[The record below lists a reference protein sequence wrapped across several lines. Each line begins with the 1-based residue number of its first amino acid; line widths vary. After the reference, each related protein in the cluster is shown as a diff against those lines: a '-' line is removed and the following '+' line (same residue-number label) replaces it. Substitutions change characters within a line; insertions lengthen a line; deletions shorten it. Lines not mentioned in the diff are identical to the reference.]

1 MKNYLPII
9 LMSIVLNAET
19 PNWFP
24 MDSTDDIGDSQAILQ
39 MTPSTS
45 VLPKNSQDIPQTI
58 SPNTLSKKAIFNK
71 IKNEQFYKNH
81 THVKEHYLRGTI
93 KKSTYYLKDKK
104 DGLETEYY
112 TNGTIMV
119 TTYYVNGLKHG
130 VETIYDANGKAY
142 KQTFYREGIKQWETN
157 YLSSSWFMH

>member
-1 MKNYLPII
+1 MSVRQQNNYMSKLLFII
-9 LMSIVLNAET
+9 LMTLILNAET

-24 MDSTDDIGDSQAILQ
+24 MDSIDNIGDSQTILQ
-39 MTPSTS
+39 MSPSTS
-45 VLPKNSQDIPQTI
+45 VLPKKSQDIPQTI

-81 THVKEHYLRGTI
+81 THVKEHYPRGTI
-93 KKSTYYLKDKK
+93 KKSTYYLKNKK

-119 TTYYVNGLKHG
+119 ETYYVNDLKHG

-142 KQTFYREGIKQWETN
+142 KQTFYREGVKQ
-157 YLSSSWFMH
+157 